1 VRVKADE
8 DGVEAAAYTVIMVK
22 ATSAMPEEPIEFTVD
37 RPFIFEIISS
47 EGLPLFTGVV
57 NHLK

>member
-1 VRVKADE
+1 
-8 DGVEAAAYTVIMVK
+8 MVK